1 MSQDRALKIPDREKP
16 ASRIPCETERKRLNQ
31 EKMKTRQSWA
41 GKGAETR
48 SKKETLGRKKG
59 GTDSSGRTG
68 AVPGNMEFQTCSC
81 TLHTSFSF
89 RCLRWLGLVLL
100 M

>member
-1 MSQDRALKIPDREKP
+1 MSQGRALKIPDREKP

-31 EKMKTRQSWA
+31 EKMKTRQSRA

-59 GTDSSGRTG
+59 GTGSSGEDR
-68 AVPGNMEFQTCSC
+68 
-81 TLHTSFSF
+81 
-89 RCLRWLGLVLL
+89 RCPR
-100 M
+100 